1 MESLWLCRHVH
12 AECDEAIDNVLDR
25 AKNEEQVDYMC
36 SVCRNRDPEVSHL
49 LTVLPWLLKS
59 YIVIWL
65 CPLTSTNYSKFK
77 LELDLPF
84 F

>member
-49 LTVLPWLLKS
+49 LTVLPWLLKVTYWYDFVHWPQPTIQSS
-59 YIVIWL
+59 Y
-65 CPLTSTNYSKFK
+65 
-77 LELDLPF
+77 
-84 F
+84 